1 MKPQNIWFYFTII
14 FNTSRTTEWWWWRS
28 VNCTHMY
35 IYQGWIKKRKRT
47 QKKRSMILKLHGS
60 SFNFF
65 SFENLYFEKPREDI
79 W

>member
-14 FNTSRTTEWWWWRS
+14 FNTLRTTEWWWWRS

-47 QKKRSMILKLHGS
+47 QKKRSM
-60 SFNFF
+60 
-65 SFENLYFEKPREDI
+65 
-79 W
+79 